1 MPLPVG
7 STLGGY
13 EVQAQIGAG
22 GMGEVYRARD
32 TRLDR
37 VVALKVLPDH
47 LSRDPESLARFEREA
62 KAVAAL
68 SHPNILAVFDFGKQ
82 DPVAFVVMELL
93 EGESLRA
100 RLAGG
105 PLAPRKAVDYGLQIC
120 LGLAAAHDKGIVH
133 RDLKPENLFIT
144 KDGRIKILDFGL
156 AKVTP
161 PQAPHE
167 RDTLDLTPMTQP
179 GTVMGPVGY
188 MSPEQVRADEVDHR
202 SDLFSFGSILY
213 EMLSGRRAFK
223 GDSAAETMS
232 AILKEEPPELL
243 ETNRTLDPALERVVR
258 HCLEK
263 RREERF
269 QSARDLAFQL
279 QALSGASSSAALR
292 AGATAA
298 TARPHRWPL
307 LAGLALA
314 AALAGGFW
322 AGAHSVRTAPPS
334 FQQITFRRGTIAAAR
349 FAPDGQ
355 TIVYSAAWGGSP
367 VEILTTR
374 LESPESRSLGLASA
388 GVLAVSST
396 GEMAIALACEFFR
409 GSCHGTLARASLA
422 GGAPREVLQD
432 VHEAEW
438 TPDGADLAVV
448 RDAEGRHRLEFP
460 IGHVLYDT
468 PGWISHPRFSPG
480 GDLIAFIDHP
490 SPAEDNGSVAVVD
503 LAGKYR
509 TVSPGWSSAWGLAW
523 SPSGREIWFTAAD
536 VGRAQSLHAVTLS
549 GQSRVVLRAPARLLL
564 HDVSKEGRV
573 LLARETA
580 RGGLICLPPG
590 QKEERDL
597 SWFDWSTAA
606 DISPDGRT
614 ILFCERGE
622 GTKAAPTVYMRAA
635 DGSPAVKLGEGR
647 PLALSPD
654 GEWAAVVKEG
664 SKRETL
670 TLLPTGPGE
679 PRTLPSGAITG
690 YVEAAFFPG
699 GKRILILGT
708 EDGFARRC
716 YIQDLEAGDPHP
728 VSPAGTSVEFTGNP
742 ISPEGRSFAARGAE
756 GKILIYPVAG
766 GTPQPVRGL
775 EAGSVPVRWSGDGRS
790 LFAFSREHVP
800 ARVYRLN
807 LASHVKELWR
817 ELLPADATGIVG
829 ISTIDLSSDGRA
841 YIYTYDHRMSELY
854 VADGLR

>member
-1 MPLPVG
+1 MPLPSG
-7 STLGGY
+7 SALGGY
-13 EVQAQIGAG
+13 EVLAQIGAG

-47 LSRDPESLARFEREA
+47 LSRDPESLTRFEREA

-68 SHPNILAVFDFGKQ
+68 SHPNILAIFDSGKE

-100 RLAGG
+100 RLAAG
-105 PLAPRKAVDYGLQIC
+105 PLPPRKAVEYGLQIC

-133 RDLKPENLFIT
+133 RDLKPENVFIT

-156 AKVTP
+156 AKVIP
-161 PQAPHE
+161 HKAPHE

-179 GTVMGPVGY
+179 GTVMGTVGY

-213 EMLSGRRAFK
+213 EMLSGRRAFR
-223 GDSAAETMS
+223 GDSAVETMS
-232 AILKEEPPELL
+232 AILKEEPPELV
-243 ETNRTLDPALERVVR
+243 ETSRTLDPGLERVVR

-279 QALSGASSSAALR
+279 QALSGASSSAVAR
-292 AGATAA
+292 AAVPAT
-298 TARPHRWPL
+298 TWPHRWQL
-307 LAGLALA
+307 LAVLTLA

-322 AGAHSVRTAPPS
+322 AGAHWVRTTPPS
-334 FQQITFRRGTIAAAR
+334 FRQVTFRRGTIAAAR
-349 FAPDGQ
+349 FTPDGQ

-374 LESPESRSLGLASA
+374 LESPESRSLGLPKA
-388 GVLAVSST
+388 GVLAVSSS
-396 GEMAIALACEFFR
+396 GEMAVALACEFFW
-409 GSCHGTLARASLA
+409 GSCQGTLARASLA

-438 TPDGADLAVV
+438 TPDGTDLAVV

-468 PGWISHPRFSPG
+468 PGRISQPRFSPR

-490 SPAEDNGSVAVVD
+490 SPSEDNGSVAVVD

-509 TVSPGWSSAWGLAW
+509 KISPGWSSAWGLAW
-523 SPSGREIWFTAAD
+523 SPNGGEIWFTAAE

-564 HDVSKEGRV
+564 HDVSPQGRV
-573 LLARETA
+573 LLGRETA
-580 RGGLICLPPG
+580 RGGLMCLPPG
-590 QKEERDL
+590 QKDERDL

-614 ILFCERGE
+614 VLFCERGE
-622 GTKAAPTVYMRAA
+622 GTKAAPTVYLRAA

-654 GEWAAVVKEG
+654 GVWVAVAREG
-664 SKRETL
+664 SRETL
-670 TLLPTGPGE
+670 ILLPTGPGE
-679 PRTLPSGAITG
+679 PRTLPSGPITG
-690 YVEAAFFPG
+690 YVEAAFFPD
-699 GKRILILGT
+699 GKRLLLLGT
-708 EDGFARRC
+708 EGGYARRC
-716 YIQDLEAGDPHP
+716 FVQDLEAGDPRP
-728 VSPAGTSVEFTGNP
+728 VSPAGTSVEFAGNP
-742 ISPEGRSFAARGAE
+742 ISPDGRSFAARGAD
-756 GKILIYPVAG
+756 GKILIYPFAG

-775 EAGSVPVRWSGDGRS
+775 DAGSVPVRWSGDGSS

-854 VADGLR
+854 VAEGLR

>member
-1 MPLPVG
+1 MPLPSG
-7 STLGGY
+7 TTLGGY
-13 EVQAQIGAG
+13 EVLTQIGAG

-37 VVALKVLPDH
+37 VVALKVLPDQM
-47 LSRDPESLARFEREA
+47 SRDPESLARFEREA

-68 SHPNILAVFDFGKQ
+68 SHPNILSIFDFGKQ
-82 DPVAFVVMELL
+82 DSVAFAAMELL
-93 EGESLRA
+93 DGESLRA
-100 RLAGG
+100 RLTAG
-105 PLAPRKAVDYGLQIC
+105 PLPPRKAVEYGLQMC

-133 RDLKPENLFIT
+133 RDLKPENVFIT
-144 KDGRIKILDFGL
+144 RDGRIKILDFGL
-156 AKVTP
+156 AKVSP

-179 GTVMGPVGY
+179 GTVMGTVGY

-213 EMLSGRRAFK
+213 EMLSGRRAFR
-223 GDSAAETMS
+223 GDSAVETMS
-232 AILKEEPPELL
+232 AILKEEPPELV
-243 ETNRTLDPALERVVR
+243 ETNRALDPALERVVR

-279 QALSGASSSAALR
+279 QALSGASSSGAVR
-292 AGATAA
+292 AEAA
-298 TARPHRWPL
+298 TTTSHPRRAL

-314 AALAGGFW
+314 AALAGGWW
-322 AGAHSVRTAPPS
+322 AGARWNKAGILS
-334 FQQITFRRGTIAAAR
+334 FHQVTFRRGTIAAAR
-349 FAPDGQ
+349 FAADGQ
-355 TIVYSAAWGGSP
+355 TIVYSAAWGGSR

-374 LESPESRSLGLASA
+374 LESPESRSLGLSSA
-388 GVLAVSST
+388 GLLALSSS
-396 GEMAIALACEFFR
+396 GEMAIALGCEFFW
-409 GSCHGTLARASLA
+409 GSCQGTLARASLA

-438 TPDGADLAVV
+438 TPDGTDLAVV

-460 IGHVLYDT
+460 VGHVLYDT
-468 PGWISHPRFSPG
+468 PGWISQPRFSPR

-490 SPAEDNGSVAVVD
+490 SPSEDKGSVAVVD
-503 LAGKYR
+503 RSGKYQKL
-509 TVSPGWSSAWGLAW
+509 SAGWSSAWGLAW
-523 SPSGREIWFTAAD
+523 SPSGREIWFTAAE

-549 GQSRVVLRAPARLLL
+549 GESRVVLRAPARLLL
-564 HDVSKEGRV
+564 HDISKHGRV

-580 RGGLICLPPG
+580 RGGLMCLPPG

-614 ILFCERGE
+614 VLFCERGE
-622 GTKAAPTVYMRAA
+622 GTKAAPTAYLRAA

-654 GEWAAVVKEG
+654 GEWAALAKGG
-664 SKRETL
+664 SRETL
-670 TLLPTGPGE
+670 VLLPTGPGE
-679 PRTLPSGAITG
+679 PRTLPSGTITG
-690 YVEAAFFPG
+690 FVEAAFFPD

-716 YIQDLEAGDPHP
+716 YVQALDSGDPRP
-728 VSPAGTSVEFTGNP
+728 VSPAGASVDFTGNP
-742 ISPEGRSFAARGAE
+742 ISPDGRSFAARGAE
-756 GKILIYPVAG
+756 GKIVIYPVAG
-766 GTPQPVRGL
+766 GMPEAVKGL
-775 EAGSVPVRWSGDGRS
+775 DAGSVPVRWSADGRF
-790 LFAFSREHVP
+790 LFAFAREHVP

-807 LASHVKELWR
+807 LTSHVRELWR

-829 ISTIDLSSDGRA
+829 ISTVDLSSDGRA
-841 YIYTYDHRMSELY
+841 YTYTYDHRMSELY
-854 VADGLR
+854 VAEGLR

>member
-1 MPLPVG
+1 MPLPSG
-7 STLGGY
+7 TTLGGY

-37 VVALKVLPDH
+37 VVALKVLPDQ

-68 SHPNILAVFDFGKQ
+68 SHPNILAIFDFGKQ
-82 DPVAFVVMELL
+82 DPMVFVVMELL

-100 RLAGG
+100 RLAAG
-105 PLAPRKAVDYGLQIC
+105 PLPARKAVEYGLQIC

-133 RDLKPENLFIT
+133 RDLKPENVFIT

-161 PQAPHE
+161 AQAPHE

-179 GTVMGPVGY
+179 GTVMGTVGY
-188 MSPEQVRADEVDHR
+188 MSPEQVRADEADHR

-223 GDSAAETMS
+223 GDSAVETMS
-232 AILKEEPPELL
+232 AILKEEPPELV

-279 QALSGASSSAALR
+279 QALSGASSSAAVR
-292 AGATAA
+292 AAA
-298 TARPHRWPL
+298 TATTGSHRRSL
-307 LAGLALA
+307 LALLALA

-322 AGAHSVRTAPPS
+322 AGAQWMRTAPPS
-334 FQQITFRRGTIAAAR
+334 FRQVTFRRGAIAAAR

-374 LESPESRSLGLASA
+374 LESPESRSLGLSSA
-388 GVLAVSST
+388 GVLAVSSS
-396 GEMAIALACEFFR
+396 GEMAIALACEFFWGTCR
-409 GSCHGTLARASLA
+409 GTLARASLA

-438 TPDGADLAVV
+438 TPDGTDLAVV

-468 PGWISHPRFSPG
+468 PGWISHPRFSPR

-490 SPAEDNGSVAVVD
+490 STSEDNGSVAVVD

-509 TVSPGWSSAWGLAW
+509 KVSPGWSSAWGLAW
-523 SPSGREIWFTAAD
+523 SSSGREIWFTAAE

-564 HDVSKEGRV
+564 HDVSRHGRV

-580 RGGLICLPPG
+580 RGGLMCLPPG

-614 ILFCERGE
+614 VLFCERGE
-622 GTKAAPTVYMRAA
+622 GTKAAPTVYLRAV

-654 GEWAAVVKEG
+654 GGWVAVAKEG
-664 SKRETL
+664 ARETL
-670 TLLPTGPGE
+670 VLLPTGPGE

-708 EDGFARRC
+708 AEGSARRC
-716 YIQDLEAGDPHP
+716 YVQDLEGGDPRP
-728 VSPAGTSVEFTGNP
+728 VSPAGTGVEFAGNP

-756 GKILIYPVAG
+756 GKVLIYPVAG

-775 EAGSVPVRWSGDGRS
+775 DPGSVPVRWSGDGRS
-790 LFAFSREHVP
+790 LFAYSPEHVP

-807 LASHVKELWR
+807 LTSHVKEPWR

-854 VADGLR
+854 VAEGLR